1 MFLRTPSREGG
12 VEVSTQNRP
21 PLATWPDGRAWRAER
36 LVGAL
41 GGERGGVA
49 AQTGS

>member
-1 MFLRTPSREGG
+1 MPLRTPSCERGD
-12 VEVSTQNRP
+12 EVSTQNRP
-21 PLATWPDGRAWRAER
+21 SLATRSDGRAWRAER

-49 AQTGS
+49 APSGS